1 MQVQVH
7 TDATIQGGD
16 SLETWAHEEI
26 NTKLA
31 RLKEHVVRVEVFL
44 TGVDALKATGGPGK
58 KCVLETRANGR
69 PPVAVNAE
77 AEKVK
82 DAFNA
87 ALEKLRRARIKTQF
101 TLSLLN
107 GGQQLIIATAL
118 VLMLWRATQGVAS
131 GELTL
136 GDLVMVNAFMIQLYI
151 PLNFLGV
158 LYRESKQ
165 SLTDLDRMFTL
176 LEREREV
183 ADAPN
188 ATALRLSGARG
199 RSRRRSRAGGGRGG
213 RRSGFRRGGR

>member
-87 ALEKLRRARIKTQF
+87 ALEKLRRAVEADLDKLRDK
-101 TLSLLN
+101 N
-107 GGQQLIIATAL
+107 G
-118 VLMLWRATQGVAS
+118 
-131 GELTL
+131 
-136 GDLVMVNAFMIQLYI
+136 
-151 PLNFLGV
+151 
-158 LYRESKQ
+158 RESVRGVEDAATG
-165 SLTDLDRMFTL
+165 TD
-176 LEREREV
+176 
-183 ADAPN
+183 
-188 ATALRLSGARG
+188 G
-199 RSRRRSRAGGGRGG
+199 
-213 RRSGFRRGGR
+213 